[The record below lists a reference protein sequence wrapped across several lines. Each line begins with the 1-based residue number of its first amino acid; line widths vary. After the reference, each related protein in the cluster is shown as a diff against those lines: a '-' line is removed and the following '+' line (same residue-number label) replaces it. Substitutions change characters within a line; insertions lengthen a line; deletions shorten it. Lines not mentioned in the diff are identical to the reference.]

1 MKTGKKSFV
10 GALVALAILTTGQL
24 FAQSSEAK
32 SASRYDTSGAG
43 PWSVQVDQVDP
54 GGVNIEPAFKL
65 AIYENLVGELA
76 KTRQFKNVFRNG
88 DRNAAGTPDLLIL
101 KTTVQRY
108 TPGSETRRAVTTVS
122 GATKLNVRTQLR
134 TRQGE
139 VVLERVVNGNVRFF
153 GGNLRATHT
162 LARNVAD
169 AIKQSKLPG
178 PGPGEPVHA
187 LVIPID
193 R

>member
-1 MKTGKKSFV
+1 MTTSKKSVAGAFV
-10 GALVALAILTTGQL
+10 VLVILPAAQL

-32 SASRYDTSGAG
+32 SAS

-54 GGVNIEPAFKL
+54 GGVNIEPAFRL
-65 AIYENLVGELA
+65 AIYENLLDELA
-76 KTRQFKNVFRNG
+76 KTRHFKKVFRSG
-88 DRNAAGTPDLLIL
+88 DRNAGGIRDLLIL
-101 KTTVQRY
+101 KTTVQSY

-162 LARNVAD
+162 LAHNVAD

-178 PGPGEPVHA
+178 PKPGEPVQA